1 MENKKWYLLAGVL
14 LGGILWVS
22 VSTLIENNGLI
33 AIIGLGF
40 SCLVI
45 GVGLGMTIGEGKKH
59 E

>member
-45 GVGLGMTIGEGKKH
+45 GVGIGEKND
-59 E
+59 

>member
-1 MENKKWYLLAGVL
+1 MKDKKWYLLAGVL

-33 AIIGLGF
+33 AIIGLAL

-45 GVGLGMTIGEGKKH
+45 GIGIGDKND
-59 E
+59 